1 MIRFNFHSPTFKRQ
15 TDEPI
20 PIDPTHLQTHE
31 SGQKS
36 FPGGLRIATSR
47 FATSF
52 SSWRR
57 TSARVSNVPV
67 FPAQKHLACQPT
79 IERTTVVIIE
89 VTRRVSRRSAPRTS
103 PTSLFLSLSG
113 WRRETMNNGT
123 SRFAQLNASVR
134 IRERWNSRRSPCSHK
149 RERSGRSYLPSGIAN
164 HPESVELVIDAGRR
178 MGEGEG
184 RSREIQSDELDG
196 LSDYCSILR
205 STSFSQYFSI
215 LVTLV
220 VTTSCFCSG

>member
-1 MIRFNFHSPTFKRQ
+1 MIRFNFHSP

-103 PTSLFLSLSG
+103 PTSLSLSLWLAPRDNEQWDEQIRIAERLG
-113 WRRETMNNGT
+113 EDPRKMEFEA
-123 SRFAQLNASVR
+123 FAMQ
-134 IRERWNSRRSPCSHK
+134 PQK
-149 RERSGRSYLPSGIAN
+149 REERKKLFTKRHREPSRKRRVGYRRWEEDGRGGGK
-164 HPESVELVIDAGRR
+164 E
-178 MGEGEG
+178 
-184 RSREIQSDELDG
+184 
-196 LSDYCSILR
+196 
-205 STSFSQYFSI
+205 
-215 LVTLV
+215 
-220 VTTSCFCSG
+220 

>member
-1 MIRFNFHSPTFKRQ
+1 MIRFNFHSP

-47 FATSF
+47 FATS

-164 HPESVELVIDAGRR
+164 HLESVELVIDAGGGWGRR
-178 MGEGEG
+178 REGVEKF
-184 RSREIQSDELDG
+184 R
-196 LSDYCSILR
+196 
-205 STSFSQYFSI
+205 
-215 LVTLV
+215 VTN
-220 VTTSCFCSG
+220 

>member
-1 MIRFNFHSPTFKRQ
+1 MIRFNFHSP

-103 PTSLFLSLSG
+103 PTFLSLFLSLAG
-113 WRRETMNNGT
+113 AARQWTMGRADSHSWT
-123 SRFAQLNASVR
+123 PRWGSAKDGIRGVRHAATKERGAEEAIYQAASRTIQKASS
-134 IRERWNSRRSPCSHK
+134 W
-149 RERSGRSYLPSGIAN
+149 L
-164 HPESVELVIDAGRR
+164 
-178 MGEGEG
+178 
-184 RSREIQSDELDG
+184 
-196 LSDYCSILR
+196 
-205 STSFSQYFSI
+205 
-215 LVTLV
+215 
-220 VTTSCFCSG
+220 